1 MPFAHVLLE
10 EFSHPYTTK
19 DLRQSDNE
27 QSPIVIDEDLDNW
40 IKGLHLSTLPK
51 DRQTLLDIAEF
62 MDGKIVTDIALA
74 QDLISDAD
82 VRFNSPEKLFRL
94 VIERLFKDESVE
106 AQYKVIERLMMGEGQ
121 VLDKTLRAL
130 KAFRL
135 PRSISESFH
144 YSEPVPE
151 QTNYSEEC
159 EEELTPD
166 SVSTEDTWEGEISP
180 HQFTMSLSSTGSVR
194 SRDEALEE
202 KCYDLSRNLT
212 QTRSTAER

>member
-1 MPFAHVLLE
+1 
-10 EFSHPYTTK
+10 
-19 DLRQSDNE
+19 
-27 QSPIVIDEDLDNW
+27 
-40 IKGLHLSTLPK
+40 
-51 DRQTLLDIAEF
+51 
-62 MDGKIVTDIALA
+62 
-74 QDLISDAD
+74 
-82 VRFNSPEKLFRL
+82 
-94 VIERLFKDESVE
+94 
-106 AQYKVIERLMMGEGQ
+106 MGEGQ

-130 KAFRL
+130 KALRL
-135 PRSISESFH
+135 PRSISESFD

-166 SVSTEDTWEGEISP
+166 SVSTEDTFEGENSP

-202 KCYDLSRNLT
+202 KCYELSRILS